1 MLFIWEILGGFWE
14 LAIDDFYPNT
24 MKIGDAFMVFTI
36 GALLTSPF
44 MVFVNPG
51 ENYLRQLS
59 LKKLN
64 DNTQYDRLV
73 REFKQQ
79 AKTKLR
85 KFAEGGLRSI
95 HGAFHLKTS
104 RIRT

>member
-1 MLFIWEILGGFWE
+1 MEHTKGG
-14 LAIDDFYPNT
+14 
-24 MKIGDAFMVFTI
+24 KIPDA
-36 GALLTSPF
+36 AY
-44 MVFVNPG
+44 PG